1 MGEKEERKQENTE
14 EKGRRERES
23 PRMCKCSKVTG
34 CKRTSE
40 QFHSASS
47 NNHMSENSRSA
58 VSFKNETL
66 KCEYDQTCVG

>member
-1 MGEKEERKQENTE
+1 MREKEERKQENTE

-40 QFHSASS
+40 QFHSAGD
-47 NNHMSENSRSA
+47 NHVSENSRSA

-66 KCEYDQTCVG
+66 KCKYNQTCIG